1 LSRGGDDLS
10 IIKHYVMERQGSTMK
25 ITDVIV
31 AVCGTIVKIALI
43 IVMVVAI
50 YRGASL
56 AYNYGYRIFE
66 EAPVSSGEGY
76 TITVKITENMSAKEM
91 GKMLADKGLIRDEK
105 LFVLQYM
112 FSEFKDDL
120 LPGEHD
126 LSTAMTVE
134 EMMEEMTKEKVAE
147 TGDEEVA

>member
-1 LSRGGDDLS
+1 
-10 IIKHYVMERQGSTMK
+10 MK

-31 AVCGTIVKIALI
+31 AVCGTIIKIALA
-43 IVMVVAI
+43 IVVVIAI
-50 YRGASL
+50 YRGSL
-56 AYNYGYRIFE
+56 KAYEYGYRIFE
-66 EAPVSSGEGY
+66 EPPVSSGEGY
-76 TITVKITENMSAKEM
+76 TITVNITKDMTATEM
-91 GKMLADKGLIRDEK
+91 GTMLADKGLIRDEK

-134 EMMEEMTKEKVAE
+134 EMMEEMTKEKVVEVPPTTAGS
-147 TGDEEVA
+147 TGN

>member
-1 LSRGGDDLS
+1 
-10 IIKHYVMERQGSTMK
+10 MK

-31 AVCGTIVKIALI
+31 AICGTVIKIAFA
-43 IVMVVAI
+43 IVVVTVI
-50 YRGASL
+50 YRGASV

-66 EAPVSSGEGY
+66 ETPISSGEGY
-76 TITVKITENMSAKEM
+76 TITVKISEDMSASQM
-91 GKMLADKGLIRDEK
+91 GKMLKEKGLIRDEK

-134 EMMEEMTKEKVAE
+134 EMMEEMTKEKVVE
-147 TGDEEVA
+147 Q

>member
-1 LSRGGDDLS
+1 
-10 IIKHYVMERQGSTMK
+10 MK

-31 AVCGTIVKIALI
+31 AVCGTIIKIAFA
-43 IVMVVAI
+43 VVVVVVL
-50 YRGASL
+50 YRGAAK
-56 AYNYGYRIFE
+56 AYEYGYRIFE

-76 TITVKITENMSAKEM
+76 TITVNITEDMSAKEM
-91 GKMLADKGLIRDEK
+91 GQMLADKGLIKDPQ
-105 LFVLQYM
+105 LFIFQYM

-134 EMMEEMTKEKVAE
+134 EMMEEMTKEKV
-147 TGDEEVA
+147 TEVE

>member
-1 LSRGGDDLS
+1 MG
-10 IIKHYVMERQGSTMK
+10 IVMK

-31 AVCGTIVKIALI
+31 AVCGTIIKIALAVVVV
-43 IVMVVAI
+43 VMI

-66 EAPVSSGEGY
+66 EKPVSSGEGY
-76 TITVKITENMSAKEM
+76 TITVKITEDMSAKEL
-91 GKMLADKGLIRDEK
+91 GQMLAEKGLIRDEK

-112 FSEFKDDL
+112 FSEFKEDL

-134 EMMEEMTKEKVAE
+134 EMMEQMTKEKVVE
-147 TGDEEVA
+147 QNHTTGGTAG

>member
-1 LSRGGDDLS
+1 
-10 IIKHYVMERQGSTMK
+10 MK

-31 AVCGTIVKIALI
+31 AVCGTIIKIAFA
-43 IVMVVAI
+43 VVVVVVL
-50 YRGASL
+50 YRGAVK
-56 AYNYGYRIFE
+56 AYDYGYRIFE

-76 TITVKITENMSAKEM
+76 TITVNITEDMSAKEM
-91 GKMLADKGLIRDEK
+91 GQMLADKGLIKDPQ
-105 LFVLQYM
+105 LFVFQYM

-134 EMMEEMTKEKVAE
+134 EMMEEMTKEKVTEAE
-147 TGDEEVA
+147 

>member
-1 LSRGGDDLS
+1 
-10 IIKHYVMERQGSTMK
+10 MK

-31 AVCGTIVKIALI
+31 AVCGTIIKIAFA
-43 IVMVVAI
+43 VVVVVVL
-50 YRGASL
+50 YRGAVK
-56 AYNYGYRIFE
+56 AYDYGYRIFE

-76 TITVKITENMSAKEM
+76 TITVNITEDMSAKEL
-91 GKMLADKGLIRDEK
+91 GQMLADKGLIKDPQ
-105 LFVLQYM
+105 LFIFQYM

-134 EMMEEMTKEKVAE
+134 EMMEEMTKEKVIEAE
-147 TGDEEVA
+147 PESSEEIVG

>member
-1 LSRGGDDLS
+1 
-10 IIKHYVMERQGSTMK
+10 MK

-31 AVCGTIVKIALI
+31 AVCGTMIKIVLA
-43 IVMVVAI
+43 IVAVVVI
-50 YRGASL
+50 YRGAAK
-56 AYNYGYRIFE
+56 AYDYGYRIFE

-76 TITVKITENMSAKEM
+76 TITVNITEDMPAKEM
-91 GKMLADKGLIRDEK
+91 GEMLADKGLIKDPQ
-105 LFVLQYM
+105 LFIFQYM

-134 EMMEEMTKEKVAE
+134 EMMEEMTKEKVTE
-147 TGDEEVA
+147 PESSEGTVG

>member
-1 LSRGGDDLS
+1 
-10 IIKHYVMERQGSTMK
+10 MK

-31 AVCGTIVKIALI
+31 AVCSTIIKIALAVI
-43 IVMVVAI
+43 LVVVI
-50 YRGASL
+50 YRGAVK
-56 AYNYGYRIFE
+56 AYDYGYRVFAE
-66 EAPVSSGEGY
+66 EPVSSGEGY
-76 TITVKITENMSAKEM
+76 TITVNITADMSASEM
-91 GKMLADKGLIRDEK
+91 GQMPADKGLIRDEK

-134 EMMEEMTKEKVAE
+134 EMMEEMTKEKVA
-147 TGDEEVA
+147 DVSEENTAGE

>member
-1 LSRGGDDLS
+1 
-10 IIKHYVMERQGSTMK
+10 MK
-25 ITDVIV
+25 ITEVIL
-31 AVCGTIVKIALI
+31 AICGAIIKITLAIVIGT
-43 IVMVVAI
+43 AI

-66 EAPVSSGEGY
+66 ETPVSSGEGY
-76 TITVKITENMSAKEM
+76 TITVKITEDMSAADM
-91 GKMLADKGLIRDEK
+91 GKMLAEKGLIRDEK
-105 LFVLQYM
+105 LFILQYM

-134 EMMEEMTKEKVAE
+134 EMMEEMTKEKV
-147 TGDEEVA
+147 VNQ